1 MFERADKTRREEQS
15 VNRRRRII
23 RCVRLPRF
31 QINDFEFCGVG
42 GAGDDVEG
50 LVAGLAAVV
59 GVFDL
64 NEAAARILY
73 IEDLYPVVVPH
84 QQIGEVFRA
93 IAGYFINLEVKAV
106 LVALG
111 NAPGNLGA
119 DLFLRSIDHVKL
131 FVVLDAH
138 YKFVGRIFDTP
149 GYIAL
154 RKISLREAHHQFKR
168 STFRRVSLQFT
179 KEHSVIATET
189 NFAFARGHNNVKD
202 CIDLER
208 LGLKH
213 LAHVVHFNYVNVTK
227 VLSKDQKFLLDA
239 IVLILKKLDIIDTL
253 LQLLI
258 VFFLKSVYIED
269 EKMAIIATDPCQVV
283 VHSAAEKTVAGRL
296 LHDNRAELL
305 VIHVQLVPLASRKY

>member
-1 MFERADKTRREEQS
+1 MRLYCSLEQLFERADKTRREEQS
-15 VNRRRRII
+15 VNRRRCII

-50 LVAGLAAVV
+50 FVAGLAAVV

-64 NEAAARILY
+64 DEAAARVLY

-138 YKFVGRIFDTP
+138 YKFVGRIFDAP

-154 RKISLREAHHQFKR
+154 RKISLR
-168 STFRRVSLQFT
+168 
-179 KEHSVIATET
+179 
-189 NFAFARGHNNVKD
+189 
-202 CIDLER
+202 
-208 LGLKH
+208 
-213 LAHVVHFNYVNVTK
+213 
-227 VLSKDQKFLLDA
+227 
-239 IVLILKKLDIIDTL
+239 
-253 LQLLI
+253 
-258 VFFLKSVYIED
+258 
-269 EKMAIIATDPCQVV
+269 
-283 VHSAAEKTVAGRL
+283 
-296 LHDNRAELL
+296 
-305 VIHVQLVPLASRKY
+305 